1 MEIKEAAALAR
12 KLKENVKTV
21 IVGKDEVI
29 DKVTLCLFCGGHI
42 LLEDIPG
49 TGKTTMAKAFAKSL
63 DCGFSRVQFTPDLL
77 PSELTGINFFN
88 QKKAEFEFKP
98 GSVFT
103 NILLGD

>member
-63 DCGFSRVQFTPDLL
+63 DCGFSPGAVHPRPAAERAHRHQLL
-77 PSELTGINFFN
+77 
-88 QKKAEFEFKP
+88 
-98 GSVFT
+98 
-103 NILLGD
+103 

>member
-42 LLEDIPG
+42 LLGAVHPRPAAER
-49 TGKTTMAKAFAKSL
+49 AH
-63 DCGFSRVQFTPDLL
+63 RHQLL
-77 PSELTGINFFN
+77 
-88 QKKAEFEFKP
+88 
-98 GSVFT
+98 
-103 NILLGD
+103 